1 MISKTYKSRV
11 NRLHSFWLEDES
23 FGKLVEVG
31 RFGQSDDHFGVD
43 CLSVSP
49 FDVFWSDVWDRGQSI
64 LDKELSELADQWYC
78 LSHTL
83 NLSWP
88 MFLDHKLCKEQS
100 LVQSCVSSDS
110 EDVGFVEFRALVT
123 HCSLLNLICLL
134 VYDYKS
140 FITLNMWKI
149 IFD

>member
-11 NRLHSFWLEDES
+11 NRFCSFWLEDES

-31 RFGQSDDHFGVD
+31 WFCQCDDQFWVD
-43 CLSVSP
+43 WLSVSSL
-49 FDVFWSDVWDRGQSI
+49 DVLWSDVWDCGQTI
-64 LDKELSELADQWYC
+64 LYKELSELADQWYC

-88 MFLDHKLCKEQS
+88 MLLDHKLCKEQS

-110 EDVGFVEFRALVT
+110 EDVGFVEFRAFAT
-123 HCSLLNLICLL
+123 HCAVLNKICLL
-134 VYDYKS
+134 VCDYKS